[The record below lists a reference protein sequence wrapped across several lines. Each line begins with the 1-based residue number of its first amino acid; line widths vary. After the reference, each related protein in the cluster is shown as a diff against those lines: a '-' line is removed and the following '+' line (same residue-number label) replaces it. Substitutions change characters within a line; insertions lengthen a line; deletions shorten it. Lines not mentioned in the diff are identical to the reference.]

1 MSFEDFIGLMQQ
13 VENKIM
19 HNNNNTGSEEAPSS
33 IKKEKFMTSQGFNPA
48 ASQGAVTS

>member
-19 HNNNNTGSEEAPSS
+19 HNNNNNTGSEEAPSS
-33 IKKEKFMTSQGFNPA
+33 IKKEKFMTS
-48 ASQGAVTS
+48 